1 MWVIRTIQEPLFYFL
16 DLIQKK
22 LPQYFKEENT
32 FSKEVRLMSFSQKA
46 KSQHLYHYGQVY
58 MEQKTHLLKTV
69 LK

>member
-22 LPQYFKEENT
+22 FPQYFKEENT
-32 FSKEVRLMSFSQKA
+32 FSKEVRLMSLSHKA
-46 KSQHLYHYGQVY
+46 KSQNLYHYGQVY